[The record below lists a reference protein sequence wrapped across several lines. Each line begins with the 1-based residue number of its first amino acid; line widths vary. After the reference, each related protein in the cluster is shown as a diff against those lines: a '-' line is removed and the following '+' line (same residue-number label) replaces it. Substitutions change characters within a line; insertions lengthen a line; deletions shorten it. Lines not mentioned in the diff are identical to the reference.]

1 MAKLTRFGV
10 SLDDGLLAAFDQLC
24 RQRGYATR
32 SEAIRDLVRNA
43 LTEARWGEA
52 PVCGGTL
59 TLVYDHHRHDLSR
72 KLMAI
77 QHDFHDSIVAT
88 MHVHLDHH
96 NCMECLALKGDPL
109 AVQTLADRLI
119 ACRGVKYGVFN
130 RAPNAED
137 LA

>member
-1 MAKLTRFGV
+1 MGKLTRFGV
-10 SLDDGLLAAFDQLC
+10 SLDDGLLAAFDELC
-24 RQRGYATR
+24 RQHGYATR
-32 SEAIRDLVRNA
+32 SEAIRDLVRKA
-43 LTEARWGEA
+43 LINDQWGDAEI
-52 PVCGGTL
+52 CGGTL

-77 QHDFHDSIVAT
+77 QHEHHDAIVAT

-96 NCMECLALKGDPL
+96 NCMECLALKGEP
-109 AVQTLADRLI
+109 ATVRSLADKLI

-130 RAPNAED
+130 HAPNGED